1 MHLPI
6 DKLFSFARNKTK
18 LCAREW
24 SRFIHKLV
32 QVHSLTGKKKKG
44 GKDGINIHYSGFFV
58 CEVLLSTMFLDI
70 LDKRLLLNDDGEV
83 RKLQI

>member
-1 MHLPI
+1 MHLRI

-44 GKDGINIHYSGFFV
+44 GKDGINIHYSVFLFV
-58 CEVLLSTMFLDI
+58 KYCYLQCFLTFWTRDYF
-70 LDKRLLLNDDGEV
+70 
-83 RKLQI
+83 